1 MKELSIYTD
10 HNHRIHLVEHEGMRY
25 LPIKPLCELMGID
38 YKKQVAKLKKHY
50 LTSGQLGTLRVP
62 NSKDGKTYEMTC
74 LPFIFAAGWIYAIDA
89 KATNNPDKVAQTQ
102 ALVIMA
108 MYRDMEVPRIV
119 QQQKIAEYERI
130 DTLIKEQRLNFRN
143 AKATIQDLERA
154 KDNIKTMSNE
164 EWIEQSQQL
173 ALDL

>member
-1 MKELSIYTD
+1 MF
-10 HNHRIHLVEHEGMRY
+10 
-25 LPIKPLCELMGID
+25 
-38 YKKQVAKLKKHY
+38 A
-50 LTSGQLGTLRVP
+50 
-62 NSKDGKTYEMTC
+62 
-74 LPFIFAAGWIYAIDA
+74 FIFAAGWIYAIDA